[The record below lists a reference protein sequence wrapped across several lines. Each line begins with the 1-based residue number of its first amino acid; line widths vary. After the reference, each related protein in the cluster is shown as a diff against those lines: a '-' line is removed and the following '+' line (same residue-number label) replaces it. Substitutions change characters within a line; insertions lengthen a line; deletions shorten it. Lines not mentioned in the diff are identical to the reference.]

1 MVRPY
6 AQRFAMHVTN
16 KNYEYIHT
24 YMYMEPGTDRGMV
37 IASIV
42 QEPPARMVRTY
53 GELARVISM
62 VVNTAG

>member
-1 MVRPY
+1 MVRLY
-6 AQRFAMHVTN
+6 AQRFAMHVT

-24 YMYMEPGTDRGMV
+24 YMYMEPGTDRRMV

-42 QEPPARMVRTY
+42 QEPPAIMVRTD

-62 VVNTAG
+62 VDNTAG